1 MNNPKEI
8 LKKYWGFDSF
18 RSQQEE
24 IINRVLKNKDTVALL
39 PTGGGKSLC
48 YQLPAFLTEGCTLVI
63 SPLIALMQDQVDQM
77 NAKGIKSMMLTN
89 TQPLN
94 IQLDNCQYGDFKLMY
109 CSPEKVLSK
118 EFRQRIKELKIN
130 RIAVDEAHCISEWG
144 NDFRPAFKQINKLR
158 DLLPDIPILAVTAT
172 ATPIVLS
179 DIIKSLNLKDSCLF
193 QESFVRTN
201 IRINSISTED
211 KFGTLIKILSG
222 NTDSGIIYCSS
233 RKTTEQVVKILEQN
247 SISCAYYHGG
257 RTTSER
263 KELLQNWLSEKT
275 KIMVATNA
283 FGMGVDKSDVRTVI
297 HLNLPSSIE
306 NYYQEIG
313 RAGRDGNN
321 ANAYLLFQ
329 ASDKKRTREQFLQSL
344 PDKKFIKTCY
354 KNLCNYLNIA
364 YGEGNDLIN
373 NLSLKEFCKTY
384 NLNPKKTLT
393 TLNYLEQEGVF
404 NLIQFSKQRAMITFL
419 LNQNQTLEL
428 LKSQNETTQ
437 IFQHIIRNYH
447 NIFNDTVELD
457 LDHIVRLTNLPFKS
471 IISALKQWHG
481 EGNIELNYAQTD
493 IQIQWLVPREDQY
506 TLAPLLQR
514 LEHNQ
519 NVKKEKVEAII
530 EFAYS
535 TKACKQKQILNYFG
549 EKNTQKCMKCNALE
563 CSQTNTI
570 DHKLL
575 SELILEHIKE
585 NLISLKELDQS
596 ISDYSTFD
604 IGESVRI
611 LLENKKVLLTKD
623 NKLKIYS

>member
-24 IINRVLKNKDTVALL
+24 IINRVLENKDTVALL

-193 QESFVRTN
+193 QESFVRPN

-222 NTDSGIIYCSS
+222 NPDSGIIYCGS

-419 LNQNQTLEL
+419 LNQNQTIEL

-471 IISALKQWHG
+471 IRSALKQWHG

-514 LEHNQ
+514 LEQNQ

>member
-1 MNNPKEI
+1 MNNPIEI

-18 RSQQEE
+18 RSQQEG
-24 IINRVLKNKDTVALL
+24 IINRVLENKDTVALL

-158 DLLPDIPILAVTAT
+158 DLLPDIPMLAVTAT

-193 QESFVRTN
+193 QESFVRPN

-222 NTDSGIIYCSS
+222 NTDSGIIYCGS

-283 FGMGVDKSDVRTVI
+283 FGMGVDKSDIRTVI

-373 NLSLKEFCKTY
+373 NLSLKELCKTY

-393 TLNYLEQEGVF
+393 TLIYLEQEGVF
-404 NLIQFSKQRAMITFL
+404 NLIQFSKQRAMTTFL

-457 LDHIVRLTNLPFKS
+457 LDHIVRLTNLPFRS
-471 IISALKQWHG
+471 IISALKQWHS
-481 EGNIELNYAQTD
+481 ESNIELNYAQTD
-493 IQIQWLVPREDQY
+493 IQIQWLVPREDKY

-514 LEHNQ
+514 LEQNQ

-575 SELILEHIKE
+575 SELILDHIKE
-585 NLISLKELDQS
+585 NLVSLKELDQS

-604 IGESVRI
+604 IRESVRI
-611 LLENKKVLLTKD
+611 LLENKKVLLTKY

>member
-1 MNNPKEI
+1 MNNPIEI

-18 RSQQEE
+18 RSQQEG
-24 IINRVLKNKDTVALL
+24 IINRVLENKDTVALL

-77 NAKGIKSMMLTN
+77 NAKGVKSMMLTN

-158 DLLPDIPILAVTAT
+158 DLLPDIPMLAVTAT

-193 QESFVRTN
+193 QESFVRPN

-222 NTDSGIIYCSS
+222 NTDSGIIYCGS

-283 FGMGVDKSDVRTVI
+283 FGMGVDKSDIRTVI

-373 NLSLKEFCKTY
+373 NLSLKELCKTY

-393 TLNYLEQEGVF
+393 TLIYLEQEGVF
-404 NLIQFSKQRAMITFL
+404 NLIQFSKQRAMTTFL

-457 LDHIVRLTNLPFKS
+457 LDHIVRLTNLPFRS
-471 IISALKQWHG
+471 IISALKQWHS
-481 EGNIELNYAQTD
+481 ESNIELNYAQTD
-493 IQIQWLVPREDQY
+493 IQIQWLVPREDKY

-514 LEHNQ
+514 LEQNQ

-575 SELILEHIKE
+575 SELILDHIKE
-585 NLISLKELDQS
+585 NLVSLKELDQS

-604 IGESVRI
+604 IRESVRI
-611 LLENKKVLLTKD
+611 LLENKKVLLTKY

>member
-158 DLLPDIPILAVTAT
+158 DLLPDIPMLAVTAT

-247 SISCAYYHGG
+247 SIS
-257 RTTSER
+257 
-263 KELLQNWLSEKT
+263 
-275 KIMVATNA
+275 
-283 FGMGVDKSDVRTVI
+283 
-297 HLNLPSSIE
+297 
-306 NYYQEIG
+306 
-313 RAGRDGNN
+313 
-321 ANAYLLFQ
+321 
-329 ASDKKRTREQFLQSL
+329 
-344 PDKKFIKTCY
+344 
-354 KNLCNYLNIA
+354 
-364 YGEGNDLIN
+364 
-373 NLSLKEFCKTY
+373 
-384 NLNPKKTLT
+384 
-393 TLNYLEQEGVF
+393 
-404 NLIQFSKQRAMITFL
+404 
-419 LNQNQTLEL
+419 
-428 LKSQNETTQ
+428 
-437 IFQHIIRNYH
+437 
-447 NIFNDTVELD
+447 
-457 LDHIVRLTNLPFKS
+457 
-471 IISALKQWHG
+471 
-481 EGNIELNYAQTD
+481 
-493 IQIQWLVPREDQY
+493 
-506 TLAPLLQR
+506 
-514 LEHNQ
+514 
-519 NVKKEKVEAII
+519 
-530 EFAYS
+530 
-535 TKACKQKQILNYFG
+535 
-549 EKNTQKCMKCNALE
+549 
-563 CSQTNTI
+563 
-570 DHKLL
+570 
-575 SELILEHIKE
+575 
-585 NLISLKELDQS
+585 
-596 ISDYSTFD
+596 
-604 IGESVRI
+604 
-611 LLENKKVLLTKD
+611 
-623 NKLKIYS
+623 

>member
-1 MNNPKEI
+1 MNNPIEI

-18 RSQQEE
+18 RSQQEG
-24 IINRVLKNKDTVALL
+24 IINRVLENKDTVALL

-158 DLLPDIPILAVTAT
+158 DLLPDIPMLAVTAT

-193 QESFVRTN
+193 QESFVRPN

-222 NTDSGIIYCSS
+222 NTDSGIIYCGS

-257 RTTSER
+257 RTTGER

-283 FGMGVDKSDVRTVI
+283 FGMGIDKSDIRTVI

-373 NLSLKEFCKTY
+373 NLSLKELCKTY

-404 NLIQFSKQRAMITFL
+404 NLIQFSKQRAMTTFL

-471 IISALKQWHG
+471 IISALKQWHS
-481 EGNIELNYAQTD
+481 ESNIELNYAQTD

-514 LEHNQ
+514 LEQNQ

-575 SELILEHIKE
+575 SELILDHIKE
-585 NLISLKELDQS
+585 NLVSLKELDQS

-611 LLENKKVLLTKD
+611 LLENKKVLLTKY

>member
-24 IINRVLKNKDTVALL
+24 IINRVLENKDTVALL

-193 QESFVRTN
+193 QESFVRPN

-222 NTDSGIIYCSS
+222 NPDSGIIYCGS

-384 NLNPKKTLT
+384 NLNPKK
-393 TLNYLEQEGVF
+393 NF
-404 NLIQFSKQRAMITFL
+404 NH
-419 LNQNQTLEL
+419 
-428 LKSQNETTQ
+428 LKLFRTRRG
-437 IFQHIIRNYH
+437 F
-447 NIFNDTVELD
+447 
-457 LDHIVRLTNLPFKS
+457 
-471 IISALKQWHG
+471 
-481 EGNIELNYAQTD
+481 
-493 IQIQWLVPREDQY
+493 
-506 TLAPLLQR
+506 
-514 LEHNQ
+514 
-519 NVKKEKVEAII
+519 
-530 EFAYS
+530 
-535 TKACKQKQILNYFG
+535 
-549 EKNTQKCMKCNALE
+549 
-563 CSQTNTI
+563 
-570 DHKLL
+570 
-575 SELILEHIKE
+575 
-585 NLISLKELDQS
+585 
-596 ISDYSTFD
+596 
-604 IGESVRI
+604 
-611 LLENKKVLLTKD
+611 
-623 NKLKIYS
+623 

>member
-158 DLLPDIPILAVTAT
+158 DLLPDIPMLAVTAT

-193 QESFVRTN
+193 QESFVRPN

-222 NTDSGIIYCSS
+222 NTDSGIIYCGS

-283 FGMGVDKSDVRTVI
+283 FGMGIDKSDIRTVI

-373 NLSLKEFCKTY
+373 NLSLKELCKTY

-404 NLIQFSKQRAMITFL
+404 NLIQFSKQRAMTTFL

-471 IISALKQWHG
+471 IISALKQWHS
-481 EGNIELNYAQTD
+481 ESNIELNYAQTD

-514 LEHNQ
+514 LEQNQ

-575 SELILEHIKE
+575 SELILDHIKE
-585 NLISLKELDQS
+585 NLVSLKELDQS

-611 LLENKKVLLTKD
+611 LLENKKVLLTKY

>member
-130 RIAVDEAHCISEWG
+130 RIAVDEAHRISEWG

-193 QESFVRTN
+193 QESFVRPN

-222 NTDSGIIYCSS
+222 NPDSGIIYCGS

-471 IISALKQWHG
+471 IRSALKQWHG

>member
-1 MNNPKEI
+1 MNNPIEI

-18 RSQQEE
+18 RSQQEG
-24 IINRVLKNKDTVALL
+24 IINRVLENKDTVALL

-77 NAKGIKSMMLTN
+77 NAKGVKSMMLTN

-109 CSPEKVLSK
+109 CSPEKVLSM

-158 DLLPDIPILAVTAT
+158 DLLPDIPMLAVTAT

-193 QESFVRTN
+193 QESFVRPN
-201 IRINSISTED
+201 IRINSISTDD

-222 NTDSGIIYCSS
+222 NTDSGIIYCGS

-283 FGMGVDKSDVRTVI
+283 FGMGVDKSDIRTVI

-373 NLSLKEFCKTY
+373 NLSLKELCKTY

-404 NLIQFSKQRAMITFL
+404 NLIQFSKQRAMTTFL

-457 LDHIVRLTNLPFKS
+457 LDHIVRLTNLPFRS
-471 IISALKQWHG
+471 IISALKQWHS
-481 EGNIELNYAQTD
+481 ESNIELNYAQTD
-493 IQIQWLVPREDQY
+493 IQIQWLVPREDKY

-514 LEHNQ
+514 LEQNQ

-575 SELILEHIKE
+575 SELILDHIKE
-585 NLISLKELDQS
+585 NLVSLKELDQS

-611 LLENKKVLLTKD
+611 LLENKKVLLTKY